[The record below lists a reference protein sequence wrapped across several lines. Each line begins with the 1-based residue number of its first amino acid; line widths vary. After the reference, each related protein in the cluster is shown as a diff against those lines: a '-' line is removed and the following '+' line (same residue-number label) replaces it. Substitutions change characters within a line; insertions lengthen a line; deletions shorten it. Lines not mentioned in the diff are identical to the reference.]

1 MSTGRRIRA
10 GSFRARSTR
19 TANALDPNTRTL
31 LTQVDVPNPHDAL
44 RPGMYLQVK
53 FIAARALVRVLAPS
67 AALVWRPDG
76 TVVGSAGQS
85 QQGALPQGA
94 DRPRPRHGNGSSRGL
109 EDGDTVVVHP
119 GDALPEGRQVE
130 IAAEK

>member
-1 MSTGRRIRA
+1 
-10 GSFRARSTR
+10 
-19 TANALDPNTRTL
+19 L
-31 LTQVDVPNPHDAL
+31 PNPRDEL

-53 FIAARALVRVLAPS
+53 FIAKRASPVVLAPS

-76 TVVGSAGQS
+76 TVVGVLDAQRRLHYRKVQTGRDLGLQIEVIS
-85 QQGALPQGA
+85 
-94 DRPRPRHGNGSSRGL
+94 GL

-119 GDALPEGRQVE
+119 GDALAEGQQVE